1 MSQKIQK
8 TMKTVINRI
17 KIAFPLCSIWA
28 ENFCRNPDFLCLV
41 CEAVCGVLKNGHSST
56 QRITSSL

>member
-1 MSQKIQK
+1 
-8 TMKTVINRI
+8 MKTVINRI

-28 ENFCRNPDFLCLV
+28 ENFCRNPDFLCSV
-41 CEAVCGVLKNGHSST
+41 CEAVWGVLKNGHSST